1 MLDAGYIV
9 PLKGKLGVKQ
19 LLRLNRVDDTA
30 FEDSKRTYQ
39 FNPVAVC
46 KVRSPWLFF
55 ALAVCWGQIKRV
67 CATLWF
73 I

>member
-1 MLDAGYIV
+1 MLDAGYII

-19 LLRLNRVDDTA
+19 LLRLTRVDDTA

-46 KVRSPWLFF
+46 KE
-55 ALAVCWGQIKRV
+55 
-67 CATLWF
+67 TLSVAIF
-73 I
+73 RAGGLLGEK